1 MKVAIVHEWFD
12 TYAGSER
19 VVEQMLQVFPQADLF
34 GVVDVLPDH
43 HRGFL
48 GGRPVHTTFI
58 QKLPF
63 ARRGFRQYLPL
74 MPLAIE
80 QLDMSGYDL
89 VLSSSH
95 AVAKGILTGPNQVH
109 VSYVHSPMRYATDL
123 QHQYL
128 REAGLASGPRGLVAR
143 IVLHYLRLWDFRT
156 GPGVDLFIANSAF
169 VGRRIRKTYGRE
181 SVVVY
186 PPVDVHAFGLR
197 TDKDDFYLAA
207 ARMVPYKKMPVLV
220 EAFTRM
226 PSRRLVVVGEGPD
239 LQRCRKLAEGSAN
252 VELVGYQPFARLR
265 DYMQRARAFVFA
277 AEEDFGITLVEAQ
290 ACGTPVIA
298 YGRGGARETVRPLGS
313 SEAPT
318 GLFFEEQT
326 PESVIAAVTRLEA
339 SAGQIGPQ
347 NCRANAERFSVE
359 AFRTAYRRRVEEAL
373 AQRERDPTA
382 WTPVAEWSQG
392 VFAARRTTRLAVAGE
407 LVRDTSPPSAGTNGS
422 RVRGAPSPQFDPS
435 TGLQGVS
442 DGPTTMEVQDEHARL
457 QG

>member
-34 GVVDVLPDH
+34 GVVDFLSEHD
-43 HRGFL
+43 RAFL

-58 QKLPF
+58 QELPF
-63 ARRGFRQYLPL
+63 ARRRFRQYLPF

-80 QLDMSGYDL
+80 QLDVTGYDL

-95 AVAKGILTGPNQVH
+95 AVAKGVLTGPNQVH

-128 REAGLASGPRGLVAR
+128 EEAGLKRGAKGMVAKA
-143 IVLHYLRLWDFRT
+143 VLHYLRMWDFRT

-169 VGRRIRKTYGRE
+169 VARRIRKTYGRD

-186 PPVDVHAFGLR
+186 PPVDVDAFALR
-197 TDKDDFYLAA
+197 AEKDDFYLAA

-220 EAFTRM
+220 EAFARM
-226 PSRRLVVVGEGPD
+226 PARRLVVVGEGPD
-239 LQRCRKLAEGSAN
+239 LERCRKLAAGSGN
-252 VELVGYQPFARLR
+252 VQLVGYQPFAQLR
-265 DYMQRARAFVFA
+265 DYMQRARALVFA

-298 YGRGGARETVRPLGS
+298 YGCGGARETVRPLGG
-313 SEAPT
+313 AQPPT
-318 GLFFEEQT
+318 GLFFDEQT
-326 PESVIAAVTRLEA
+326 PESVMAAVARFEA
-339 SAGQIGPQ
+339 AAGQISPLA
-347 NCRANAERFSVE
+347 CRANAEQFSVE

-373 AQRERDPTA
+373 AQHEGRPRA
-382 WTPVAEWSQG
+382 AGAEQPDAGSG
-392 VFAARRTTRLAVAGE
+392 ASAALQPAQRRL
-407 LVRDTSPPSAGTNGS
+407 D
-422 RVRGAPSPQFDPS
+422 D
-435 TGLQGVS
+435 
-442 DGPTTMEVQDEHARL
+442 
-457 QG
+457 

>member
-19 VVEQMLQVFPQADLF
+19 VVEQMLQVFPQADVF
-34 GVVDVLPDH
+34 GVVDVLPGQ
-43 HRGFL
+43 HRAFL
-48 GGRPVHTTFI
+48 GGRPVRTTFI

-63 ARRGFRQYLPL
+63 ARRWFRQYLPL

-95 AVAKGILTGPNQVH
+95 AVAKGILTGPNQLH
-109 VSYVHSPMRYATDL
+109 VSYVHSPMRYATEL

-128 REAGLASGPRGLVAR
+128 QESGLARGPKGFAAR

-186 PPVDVHAFGLR
+186 PPVDVHAFALR

-226 PSRRLVVVGEGPD
+226 PGRRLVVVGEGPD
-239 LQRCRKLAEGSAN
+239 LQRCRKLAAGSAN
-252 VELVGYQPFARLR
+252 VELVGYQPFDRLR

-313 SEAPT
+313 SDAPT
-318 GLFFEEQT
+318 GLFFDEQT
-326 PESVIAAVTRLEA
+326 PAAVMAAVTRFEA
-339 SAGQIGPQ
+339 SVDRISAS
-347 NCRANAERFSVE
+347 NCRANAEQFSVE
-359 AFRTAYRRRVEEAL
+359 AFRSAYRRRVEEAL
-373 AQRERDPTA
+373 ARHDQPARAPG
-382 WTPVAEWSQG
+382 AEWSQEASVG
-392 VFAARRTTRLAVAGE
+392 IGIGSATPVGLHAAQRPLAPVKQRFDA
-407 LVRDTSPPSAGTNGS
+407 TSAGLH
-422 RVRGAPSPQFDPS
+422 RRRP
-435 TGLQGVS
+435 
-442 DGPTTMEVQDEHARL
+442 
-457 QG
+457 